1 MDVSKRTVCMAPHQK
16 ANGVA
21 LQDYVEIFWR
31 RKWCLVMPLVLGVVA
46 GYVACF
52 FIPPNY
58 QSSTLILIEPHMA
71 PTSYVTPTVPGTVDD
86 RLRTI
91 SQQIRS
97 RTNLS
102 RMIKEYSLYKREDVA
117 PAKRNDLLG
126 RVQDRVKQIL
136 VQYGLSREEI
146 STPLNQDEVPEEIID
161 RMRKDIALK
170 VIGKEAFSV
179 TYNGQNPNTVM
190 RVTNTLALL
199 FIEENLKTRERQA
212 EGTSEFLASQLVEA
226 ERELQKQ
233 EHKLKEY
240 QQQHRGA
247 MPAQLDAN
255 LRTLDRLQRD
265 LNAIDDSIKRAELTQ
280 AEERKNAAEERRVLQ
295 DLMLLQPTVT
305 TSVFQPQSLELKPQA
320 PTKLEA
326 LKQELARLR
335 ATFNENYPDI
345 VSIKKQIE
353 EVSPTA
359 AQQPELST
367 PSGAPAPGT
376 NAKLAALPSPAAT
389 SIPTPA
395 ATKEAAH
402 PAREGRAQ
410 GTAVAGLPVV
420 NAAVE
425 RELATLRARRE
436 RIIAQMQNLEE
447 YVNATP
453 ANGEKLAEL
462 MRDHSISLKNYQSI
476 LEKSSHA
483 KSSENLEKKQ
493 QNEQFRILEPAN
505 FPTEPAWPNRP
516 LVVGIG
522 GALGGGVGIGLILLL
537 NYFHPVLDKPEDI
550 YGTFG
555 IPVLVTIP
563 RYHTDFGKNHRLL
576 VLQESDAFIAEQYRI
591 LYTKINALS
600 KGNAHKIFAM
610 TSALQNEGKTVT
622 ALNLAVVMAKD
633 FGKRTLVL
641 EGDFRRPSISLYL
654 NVDLEEGLVD
664 ILSSKSDL
672 QSTMVPVANALV
684 PFADDNLAVLPAVRR
699 TQGSTSLLSSPRM
712 RTLFDVLREQYDFIL
727 VDSPPI
733 LPLSDM
739 NIFEEVVDGI
749 IMIVRAESTTRD
761 MVTKALDTLGTDKVL
776 GIVLNDVRQAP
787 FSYYRYNYKY
797 DYKPNT
803 N

>member
-1 MDVSKRTVCMAPHQK
+1 MDVSKRTVSIALHQK
-16 ANGVA
+16 ANNVA

-31 RKWCLVMPLVLGVVA
+31 RKWWLVMPLVLGVVA

-52 FIPPNY
+52 FIPPSY
-58 QSSTLILIEPHMA
+58 QSSILILIEPHIA

-86 RLRTI
+86 HLRTI

-102 RMIKEYSLYKREDVA
+102 RMIKEYSLYKREDGA
-117 PAKRNDLLG
+117 SAKRNDLLG
-126 RVQDRVKQIL
+126 RVQDSVKQIL
-136 VQYGLSREEI
+136 VQYGLYRKEI

-190 RVTNTLALL
+190 RVTNALALL
-199 FIEENLKTRERQA
+199 FIEENLQTRERQA
-212 EGTSEFLASQLVEA
+212 EETSEFLASQLVEA

-233 EHKLKEY
+233 EHKLKEH

-255 LRTLDRLQRD
+255 LRTLDRLQID

-280 AEERKNAAEERRVLQ
+280 VEERKNAAEERRVRQ
-295 DLMLLQPTVT
+295 DLMPLQPTVT
-305 TSVFQPQSLELKPQA
+305 TSVFQPQSLDLKPQV

-345 VSIKKQIE
+345 ISIKKQIE
-353 EVSPTA
+353 EVSTTA
-359 AQQPELST
+359 PQQPELST
-367 PSGAPAPGT
+367 PSRAPAPGT
-376 NAKLAALPSPAAT
+376 NAELAALPSPAAT

-395 ATKEAAH
+395 ATKEAAY
-402 PAREGRAQ
+402 PARKGRMQ
-410 GTAVAGLPVV
+410 GTAVAALPVV

-425 RELATLRARRE
+425 RELATLRAKRE
-436 RIIAQMQNLEE
+436 RIIAQMQKLEE

-483 KSSENLEKKQ
+483 KSSENLEQEQ
-493 QNEQFRILEPAN
+493 QSEQFRILEPAN
-505 FPTEPAWPNRP
+505 FPTEPAWPNRR

-537 NYFHPVLDKPEDI
+537 HYFHPVLDRPEDI

-555 IPVLVTIP
+555 IPVLLTIP

-576 VLQESDAFIAEQYRI
+576 VLQESDAFLAEQYRI

-622 ALNLAVVMAKD
+622 VLNLAVVMAKD
-633 FGKRTLVL
+633 FGQKTLVL
-641 EGDFRRPSISLYL
+641 EGDFRRPSIALYL

-672 QSTMVPVANALV
+672 PSTMVPVANALV
-684 PFADDNLAVLPAVRR
+684 PFADDNLAVLPAGHR

-712 RTLFDVLREQYDFIL
+712 RALFDVLREQYDFIL

-739 NIFEEVVDGI
+739 NFFEEVVDGI
-749 IMIVRAESTTRD
+749 IMLVRAESTTRD

-787 FSYYRYNYKY
+787 FSYYRYNDKY

>member
-1 MDVSKRTVCMAPHQK
+1 MDVSKRTVSMALHQK
-16 ANGVA
+16 ANSVS

-31 RKWCLVMPLVLGVVA
+31 CKWWLVIPLVLGGVA

-52 FIPPNY
+52 FIPPSY
-58 QSSTLILIEPHMA
+58 QSSTLILIEPQKV
-71 PTSYVTPTVPGTVDD
+71 PTSYGTPPVPGTVAD
-86 RLRTI
+86 RLLTI
-91 SQQIRS
+91 SQQVMS

-102 RMIKEYSLYKREDVA
+102 KIIREYSLYKREDVA
-117 PAKRNDLLG
+117 LTKRNDLLG
-126 RVQDRVKQIL
+126 HVQDKVKQIL
-136 VQYGLSREEI
+136 VQYGLSREEL
-146 STPLNQDEVPEEIID
+146 STLVNQDEVPEEIID
-161 RMRKDIALK
+161 HMRKDIALK
-170 VIGKEAFSV
+170 VIGKEAFLV

-212 EGTSEFLASQLVEA
+212 EGSSEFLASQLVEA

-255 LRTLDRLQRD
+255 LRTLDRLQKD
-265 LNAIDDSIKRAELTQ
+265 LNAIDDSVKSAELTQ

-295 DLMLLQPTVT
+295 DLMLLQST
-305 TSVFQPQSLELKPQA
+305 TSALQPQPLDPKLQA

-335 ATFNENYPDI
+335 GTFNENYPDI
-345 VSIKKQIE
+345 ISIKKQIE
-353 EVSPTA
+353 ELSKTA
-359 AQQPELST
+359 PQQPASST
-367 PSGAPAPGT
+367 PSGTSAPGT
-376 NAKLAALPSPAAT
+376 KAELALPSPAVT

-395 ATKEAAH
+395 VTKEAAH
-402 PAREGRAQ
+402 PTREGRAQ
-410 GTAVAGLPVV
+410 GTAATALPVV
-420 NAAVE
+420 HFAVE
-425 RELATLRARRE
+425 RELATLRTRRE
-436 RIIAQMQNLEE
+436 KIITQMQKLEE

-453 ANGEKLAEL
+453 ANEEKLAEL

-476 LEKSSHA
+476 LEKRLHA
-483 KSSENLEKKQ
+483 KVSENLEKKQ
-493 QNEQFRILEPAN
+493 QREQFRILEPAN
-505 FPTEPAWPNRP
+505 FPTAPTRPNRP

-522 GALGGGVGIGLILLL
+522 GALGGGFGVGLILLL
-537 NYFHPVLDKPEDI
+537 PYFNPVLGKPEDI

-563 RYHTDFGKNHRLL
+563 RYHTDFGKDHRLL
-576 VLQESDAFIAEQYRI
+576 VLQESDSFIAEQYRI
-591 LYTKINALS
+591 LYTKIIDLS

-641 EGDFRRPSISLYL
+641 EGDFRRPSIPLYL
-654 NVDLEEGLVD
+654 KVDLEEGLVD

-672 QSTMVPVANALV
+672 QSTMVPVANTLV

-699 TQGSTSLLSSPRM
+699 TQSSTSLLSSSRL
-712 RTLFDVLREQYDFIL
+712 RDLFDVLREQYDFIL
-727 VDSPPI
+727 IDSPPI

-739 NIFEEVVDGI
+739 NIFEDVVDGI
-749 IMIVRAESTTRD
+749 VMIVRAESTTKD
-761 MVTKALDTLGTDKVL
+761 TVAKALDTLGTDKVL

-797 DYKPNT
+797 DYEVHT